1 MQTIQHQDKTIQ
13 IISTAHVSK
22 ESVLEVK
29 EAIDSIQ
36 PDTVCIELDYS
47 RAQSLMNPTSQDI
60 DIKAIIKGKKLPNF
74 IANLILST
82 YQRKIADDLDT
93 EVGAEMKQAILSAK
107 EHAIPIQYIDRDIK
121 VTMNRLWANFGLWK
135 KINLAAT
142 LITSLFEKEEVS
154 SEEVEKLKESDLL
167 LASIQE
173 LDSSYPEISKV
184 ILHERN
190 QFMAQKIKNLSHKN
204 IVVVIGAAHAPGMI
218 ESLNEDYDLALL
230 NKKIE
235 KKKSSINGFIIPG
248 ILLLLLT
255 ILTFKSPQMGLNQLL
270 VWILLSSSL
279 AAVGALLSKAHIVT
293 ILVSFFTAFIGILSP
308 VLAVGIFASLTE
320 AYFRPPFT
328 KDFDHISEDMN
339 SIKGWYQN
347 RVLRIV
353 LIFFATSIFSIIGT
367 FISGSQIIRALFQ

>member
-1 MQTIQHQDKTIQ
+1 MQTIQHQDKTIH

-29 EAIDSIQ
+29 EAIDSIR

>member
-107 EHAIPIQYIDRDIK
+107 EHALPIQYIDRDIK

-190 QFMAQKIKNLSHKN
+190 QFMAQKIKNLPHKN

-235 KKKSSINGFIIPG
+235 KKKSSVNGFIIPG